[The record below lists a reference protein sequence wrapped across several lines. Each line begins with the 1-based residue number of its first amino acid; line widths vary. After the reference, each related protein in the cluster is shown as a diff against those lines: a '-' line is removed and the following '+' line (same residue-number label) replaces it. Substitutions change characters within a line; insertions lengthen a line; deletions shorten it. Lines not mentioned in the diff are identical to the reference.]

1 MLTNNCTHRMLNRF
15 FLSLITILFL
25 VSACKTQSVVLK
37 PVVTTAPQKSIN
49 AKKAVVA
56 CAHPI
61 AAKVGVEI
69 MKQGGN
75 AIDASVAVQLA
86 LAVVY
91 PRAGNIGG
99 GGFLVYRSGDG
110 KEINTLD
117 FRERA
122 PSGASRDMYLD
133 DKGNVITD
141 KSTRGPLAAGVP
153 GTIEGCYRMF
163 EKYSKLKNWKKLVQP
178 AIDLANT
185 GFTITESEAQR
196 LNEMKTTLKKFSSG
210 SSDFIKVDGKIWQT
224 GDILIQKDL
233 AKVLMHVR
241 DKGIAGFYEGE
252 TADLIVAEMKKGGG
266 IITLADLKNYTSVW
280 RKPLIGQYR
289 GYDIIG
295 MPPPSS
301 GGIALMQLLSIS
313 EDKKLNTFPFHSPE
327 SMHLIVES
335 ERRVYADR
343 AEYLGDPE
351 FFKVPQNQLL
361 DKNYLRTRMM
371 DFDPNKATSS
381 KQIKAG
387 SIAAQSEQTTHIS
400 IVDAQ
405 GNATSITTTLND
417 NYGCRTV
424 VAGAGFI
431 LNNEMDDFSVKPGV
445 PNMYGAIGGEAN
457 SIQPLKHP
465 LSSMTPTIVAKNGKL
480 FMVVGTPGGTTIIT
494 SVFQVITNVIDYKM
508 NMSDAV
514 QAPRFH
520 SQWMPDVVMFEKKGL
535 VGDVKEQL
543 EKKGHKIMERS
554 YIGLVEA
561 ILVNSDGT
569 LQGAA
574 DGRSDDDAEGF

>member
-1 MLTNNCTHRMLNRF
+1 MTTSNITRLSFYRF
-15 FLSLITILFL
+15 FIPVLAMTLAM
-25 VSACKTQSVVLK
+25 SACKSQSAAIK
-37 PVVTTAPQKSIN
+37 PTVTAFPQKTVS
-49 AKKAVVA
+49 AKKAVVS

-61 AAKVGVEI
+61 AAKVGLDI

-75 AIDASVAVQLA
+75 AIDASIAVQLV

-110 KEINTLD
+110 KDINTLD

-122 PSGASRDMYLD
+122 PAGATRDMYLD
-133 DKGNVITD
+133 DKGNVIPD
-141 KSTRGPLAAGVP
+141 KSTRGPLASGVP
-153 GTIEGCYRMF
+153 GTIDGCYQMF
-163 EKYSKLKNWKKLVQP
+163 LKYSKLKNWKKLVQP
-178 AIDLANT
+178 AINLAAN
-185 GFTITESEAQR
+185 GFTITEAEAKR
-196 LNEMKTTLKKFSSG
+196 LNDMKTTLLKYSSA
-210 SSDFIKVDGKIWQT
+210 SSVFIKPDEKMWQT
-224 GDILIQKDL
+224 GDILVQKDL
-233 AKVLMHVR
+233 AKTLTLVR
-241 DKGIAGFYEGE
+241 DKGVAGFYEGT
-252 TADLIVAEMKKGGG
+252 TANLIITEIKKGGG
-266 IITLADLKNYTSVW
+266 VLTLADLKNYSSVW

-301 GGIALMQLLSIS
+301 GGIALMQLLTIS
-313 EDKKLNTFPFHSPE
+313 EDKKLYTFPFHSSE

-343 AEYLGDPE
+343 AEYLGDPD

-361 DKNYLRTRMM
+361 DKNYLRARMKN
-371 DFDPNKATSS
+371 FDPTKATIS
-381 KQIKAG
+381 KNIKAG
-387 SIAAQSEQTTHIS
+387 DLAAQSEQTTHIS

-445 PNMYGAIGGEAN
+445 PNLYGAVGGEAN
-457 SIQPLKHP
+457 AIQPMKHP
-465 LSSMTPTIVAKNGKL
+465 LSSMTPTIVAKDGKL

-508 NMSDAV
+508 SMFNAV
-514 QAPRFH
+514 QSPRFH

-535 VGDVKEQL
+535 VGDVKANL

-554 YIGLVEA
+554 SIGLVDA
-561 ILVNSDGT
+561 ILMKPDGT
-569 LQGAA
+569 LEGAA
-574 DGRSDDDAEGF
+574 DARSDDDTEGY

>member
-1 MLTNNCTHRMLNRF
+1 MTINNKPRLYFNRF
-15 FLSLITILFL
+15 FIPFLIITFAL
-25 VSACKTQSVVLK
+25 SACKSPSTALK
-37 PVVTTAPQKSIN
+37 PAITSVPQKTIS
-49 AKKAVVA
+49 AAKAVVS
-56 CAHPI
+56 CGNPI
-61 AAKVGVEI
+61 AAKVGLDI

-75 AIDASVAVQLA
+75 AIDASIAVQLA

-122 PSGASRDMYLD
+122 PAGATRDMYLD
-133 DKGNVITD
+133 SKGNVIPD
-141 KSTRGPLAAGVP
+141 KSTRGPLASGIP
-153 GTIEGCYRMF
+153 GTVDGCYQMF
-163 EKYSKLKNWKKLVQP
+163 LKYSQLKNWKKLVQP
-178 AIDLANT
+178 AIDLAAT
-185 GFTITESEAQR
+185 GFSITEAEAKR
-196 LNEMKTTLKKFSSG
+196 LNEYKTTFLKYSSG
-210 SSDFIKVDGKIWQT
+210 KSAFIKPDEKIWKT

-233 AKVLMHVR
+233 AKTLTLVR
-241 DKGIAGFYEGE
+241 DKGVAGFYEGA
-252 TADLIVAEMKKGGG
+252 TANLIVAEMQKGGG
-266 IITLADLKNYTSVW
+266 VVTLMDLKNYSSVW

-289 GYDIIG
+289 GYEIIG

-301 GGIALMQLLSIS
+301 GGIALMQLLTIS
-313 EDKKLNTFPFHSPE
+313 EDKKLHNFPFHSSE
-327 SMHLIVES
+327 SMHLIIES

-343 AEYLGDPE
+343 SDYLGDPE

-361 DKNYLRTRMM
+361 DKNYLRMRMKN
-371 DFDPNKATSS
+371 FDPTKATPSE
-381 KQIKAG
+381 QIKAG
-387 SIAAQSEQTTHIS
+387 DLAAQSEQTTHIS
-400 IVDAQ
+400 IVDAL

-445 PNMYGAIGGEAN
+445 PNLYGAIGGEAN
-457 SIQPLKHP
+457 AIQPMKHP
-465 LSSMTPTIVAKNGKL
+465 LSSMTPTIVAKDGKL

-508 NMSDAV
+508 SMFDAV
-514 QAPRFH
+514 QSPRFH

-535 VGDVKEQL
+535 VGDVKATL

-554 YIGLVEA
+554 GIGLVDA
-561 ILVNSDGT
+561 ILIKADGT
-569 LQGAA
+569 LEGAA
-574 DGRSDDDAEGF
+574 DSRSDDDTEGY